1 MEQLLFK
8 SITLFTNYT
17 TVQVQ
22 HRAAQFQQTH
32 FSLKF
37 HVQFVT
43 QNENNNI
50 RSSNKN
56 TWESQSR
63 ISLASITELR
73 M

>member
-1 MEQLLFK
+1 MEQLLFN

-50 RSSNKN
+50 QSSNKN
-56 TWESQSR
+56 T
-63 ISLASITELR
+63 
-73 M
+73 